1 VVVNKFANKL
11 YSSIL
16 TIYSKSLSLLFQ
28 MKEEDKIKELQSRIE
43 ELERENALLKR
54 DFSTLGNGET
64 VSVPENVKPLFDKAQ
79 KTVGEYFRNLKMDPS
94 RGTIEINDQRYV
106 LVRASALS
114 HDFLTTI
121 QQLYSDR
128 GEKEAMSIG
137 KNFLFDISHVIGIND
152 AKNFH
157 SKMNLREPV
166 EKLSAGP
173 VHFAYSG
180 WAYVDILPESN
191 PSPDENYYM
200 LYNHPF
206 SFEADSWI
214 RSGKKSDTAVC
225 IMNAGYSS
233 GWCEQSFGFPLTAVE
248 VTCKAKGD
256 EHCTFIMSP
265 PHKIQQHIES
275 YTAQK
280 ELVNKKISY
289 DIPTFFERKK
299 VEEEVHNAK
308 VKAEESDKAKTEFL
322 ANMSHE
328 IRTPMNTII
337 GYVDLMLQDNVTREH
352 RSYLETLKDSGK
364 LLLRLINDIL
374 DVSKIEAGQL
384 VLENKAFSLKEML
397 DEKESVINAL
407 ISKSGSAIK
416 LIKHYPDDI
425 ASRINAD
432 EGRLQQVLYNLLN
445 NAVKFTQE
453 GTIEFGVKLKGRETL
468 EFFVKDSGI
477 GVEEKDFTKIF
488 EMFGQADA
496 SSTRM
501 HGGSGLGLTI
511 SKKLIEL
518 MGGKIRVESGSE
530 KGTAFYFT
538 LPYQPVAETQEKTK
552 SQSSTEIEK
561 DCLMLVEDNI
571 VNQRLTKLILEKS
584 GYKVITANNGQIA
597 VDLYKTNREIK
608 LILMDVQMPILDG
621 LLATKAIREH
631 ELSGNL
637 KRTPIIALT
646 AHAMKGDKE
655 KCLDAGCDNYLSK
668 PIMMEVL
675 VGTIKKYI

>member
-1 VVVNKFANKL
+1 M
-11 YSSIL
+11 S
-16 TIYSKSLSLLFQ
+16 
-28 MKEEDKIKELQSRIE
+28 EEENIKALQKRIE
-43 ELERENALLKR
+43 ELERENAVLKKG
-54 DFSTLGNGET
+54 FSSIAGGNT
-64 VSVPENVKPLFDKAQ
+64 VSVPGNVKSLFDKAQ
-79 KTVGEYFRNLKMDPS
+79 KTVGDYFRNLKMDPTH
-94 RGTIEINDQRYV
+94 GTIEINDQRYV

-128 GEKEAMSIG
+128 GEKEAMMIG

-157 SKMNLREPV
+157 SKMNLKEPI

-191 PSPDENYYM
+191 PAPDDSFYL

-233 GWCEQSFGFPLTAVE
+233 GWCEQSYGFPLTAVE

-265 PHKIQQHIES
+265 PHMIQQHVER
-275 YTAQK
+275 YTATSQQQ
-280 ELVNKKISY
+280 LNKKISY

-299 VEEEVHNAK
+299 VEEEMRNARS
-308 VKAEESDKAKTEFL
+308 KAEESDKAKSEFL

-328 IRTPMNTII
+328 IRTPMNAII
-337 GYVDLMLQDNVTREH
+337 GYVDLMLLDNVSMEH
-352 RSYLETLKDSGK
+352 RGYLETLKDNGK
-364 LLLRLINDIL
+364 LLLNLINDIL

-384 VLENKAFSLKEML
+384 VVENEAFSLKEL
-397 DEKESVINAL
+397 FDAKESAINAL
-407 ISKSGSAIK
+407 ISKSGSEIRLRK
-416 LIKHYPDDI
+416 NYPANI
-425 ASRINAD
+425 AAQIYSDNT
-432 EGRLQQVLYNLLN
+432 RLQQILNNLLS

-453 GTIEFGVKLKGRETL
+453 GTVEFGVSLADNSML
-468 EFFVKDSGI
+468 EFYVKDSGI
-477 GVEEKDFTKIF
+477 GVEEKDHPKIF

-496 SSTRM
+496 SSTRS

-511 SKKLIEL
+511 SKKLVEL
-518 MGGKIRVESGSE
+518 MGGKIWVESG
-530 KGTAFYFT
+530 KGKGSVFYFT
-538 LPYQPVAETQEKTK
+538 LPYNPVTVINDENKTAELP
-552 SQSSTEIEK
+552 SEIEK
-561 DCLMLVEDNI
+561 DCLLLVEDNI
-571 VNQRLTKLILEKS
+571 VNQRLTRLILEKS
-584 GYKVITANNGQIA
+584 GYKVLTANNGQIA
-597 VDLYKTNREIK
+597 VDMYKDHKEIK
-608 LILMDVQMPILDG
+608 LILMDVQMPVLDG
-621 LLATKAIREH
+621 LLATQAIREY
-631 ELSGNL
+631 EAAAGLN
-637 KRTPIIALT
+637 RTPVIALT

-655 KCLDAGCDNYLSK
+655 KCIEAGCDNYLSK

-675 VGTIKKYI
+675 VATIKKYI